1 MSSAICHGVDGLL
14 WQWRVQVE
22 HPDEYKGGVTVSL
35 PAAQAVAPL
44 RYQVV
49 PRALAVQSLGFSVAP
64 GS

>member
-1 MSSAICHGVDGLL
+1 MD
-14 WQWRVQVE
+14 
-22 HPDEYKGGVTVSL
+22 HPDKYMGGVTVSL

>member
-1 MSSAICHGVDGLL
+1 MCHGVNDLL
-14 WQWRVQVE
+14 RQWRMQVD
-22 HPDEYKGGVTVSL
+22 HPDKYKGGVTVSL

-44 RYQVV
+44 RYLVV